1 LTTPTQNEI
10 RFSTD
15 TTPKLERLAR
25 WRIFLRPL
33 FAADVPEKAI
43 DRFSADLR
51 IARFDCCL
59 VGRLS
64 GVRQRL
70 TRTTGLPAASGL
82 KQVLVLAC
90 LRGTATIE
98 ADGRVTHLAA
108 GDIAILDLASAAT
121 CEWSDFR
128 CMVLLLPRDRVGE
141 ILAAGSVHGLVMPA
155 RSVLAMAMRVLL
167 AFMTRMA
174 NLLAPAD
181 AEDLLSV
188 AILLLKRGLRVP
200 SDSAV
205 ASRLPPGAA
214 SRLAVQDYIEAHLT
228 DQRLSPERLAEIFRM
243 SRATLYRLFEEDDGV
258 AALIRARRLDRCFQ
272 ELARGGHR
280 GRVVGIG
287 EIAFTYGFGSEA
299 HFSRVFRQRFG
310 ISPREA
316 RGTLPA
322 SGASDA
328 AEAEDDARRLH
339 RWLDDLNGPIVTR
352 HRVLSPLEA

>member
-1 LTTPTQNEI
+1 LTYSSQNEI
-10 RFSTD
+10 RFSAHTA
-15 TTPKLERLAR
+15 PKPERLAR
-25 WRIFLRPL
+25 WRLLLRPL
-33 FAADVPEKAI
+33 FAADVLEKAI
-43 DRFSADLR
+43 DGFYAGLR

-64 GVRQRL
+64 GAPQRL
-70 TRTTGLPAASGL
+70 TRTIGLPAASGL
-82 KQVLVLAC
+82 KQILVLAC
-90 LRGTATIE
+90 LRGTGTIE
-98 ADGRVTHLAA
+98 AEGHVTHLAA
-108 GDIAILDLASAAT
+108 GDVAILDLARAAT

-128 CMVLLLPRDRVGE
+128 CLVLLLPRDRVAE
-141 ILAAGSVHGLVMPA
+141 ILAAGSVHGQVIPA
-155 RSVLAMAMRVLL
+155 RSVLAVAMRVLL
-167 AFMTRMA
+167 GIMIRMA
-174 NLLAPAD
+174 SILAPPE

-188 AILLLKRGLRVP
+188 ALLLLKRGLRIS

-205 ASRLPPGAA
+205 ASRMPPGAA

-243 SRATLYRLFEEDDGV
+243 SRATLYRLFEADDGV
-258 AALIRARRLDRCFQ
+258 AALIRARRLDCCFQ
-272 ELARGGHR
+272 ELARGGRR

-299 HFSRVFRQRFG
+299 HFSRIFRQRFG

-322 SGASDA
+322 SGAGDA
-328 AEAEDDARRLH
+328 ADAEDDARRLH

-352 HRVLSPLEA
+352 QRVLSPLEA

>member
-1 LTTPTQNEI
+1 M
-10 RFSTD
+10 
-15 TTPKLERLAR
+15 
-25 WRIFLRPL
+25 RPL

-43 DRFSADLR
+43 DRFYASLR

-70 TRTTGLPAASGL
+70 ARTTGLPAASGL
-82 KQVLVLAC
+82 KQILVLAC
-90 LRGTATIE
+90 SLGTATIE
-98 ADGRVTHLAA
+98 AEGRVTHLAA
-108 GDIAILDLASAAT
+108 GDIAILDLARAAT
-121 CEWSDFR
+121 CEWSEFR
-128 CMVLLLPRDRVGE
+128 CMVLLLPRDRVAE

-188 AILLLKRGLRVP
+188 ALLLLKRGLRV
-200 SDSAV
+200 SRESAV
-205 ASRLPPGAA
+205 ASRMPPGAA

-228 DQRLSPERLAEIFRM
+228 DEHLSPKRLAKIFRM
-243 SRATLYRLFEEDDGV
+243 SRATLYRLFKADDGGV

-272 ELARGGHR
+272 ELARGSPR
-280 GRVVGIG
+280 TRVGD
-287 EIAFTYGFGSEA
+287 IAFSYGFGSEA
-299 HFSRVFRQRFG
+299 LFSRIFRQRFG

-322 SGASDA
+322 SDA
-328 AEAEDDARRLH
+328 RDAPEAEDDARRLH